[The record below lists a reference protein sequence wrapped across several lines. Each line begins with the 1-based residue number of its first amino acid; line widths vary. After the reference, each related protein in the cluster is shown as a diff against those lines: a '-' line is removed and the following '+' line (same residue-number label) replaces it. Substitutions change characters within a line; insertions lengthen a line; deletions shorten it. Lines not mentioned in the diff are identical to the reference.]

1 MGPVTSSSAV
11 PSRPGFNYPS
21 PLRYAQK
28 AFKDKEPQDHSAGAA
43 AATHPKAQA
52 RVLLCCS
59 AHEEEKGLVQL
70 PINHLPLCH
79 AEAKP
84 KHLLAMQ
91 RGKQTLRLRSG

>member
-59 AHEEEKGLVQL
+59 AGEEEKGLGQRQVDRVGAVDAHTKLVQART
-70 PINHLPLCH
+70 P
-79 AEAKP
+79 P
-84 KHLLAMQ
+84 KAHYPC
-91 RGKQTLRLRSG
+91 